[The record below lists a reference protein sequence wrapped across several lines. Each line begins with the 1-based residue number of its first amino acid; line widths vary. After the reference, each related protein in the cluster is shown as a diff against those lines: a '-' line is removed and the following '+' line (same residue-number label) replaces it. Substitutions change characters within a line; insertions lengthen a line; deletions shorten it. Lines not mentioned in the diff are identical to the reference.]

1 MKSRPAAAARHNLLL
16 LALGAGLSLVASP
29 AAAQDPAPPP
39 EEPAPPEVK
48 KIPAQVRIES
58 RILEWQLTN
67 ALDFDFAVL
76 FNRNPPTLD
85 PITGEILDFPG
96 GIVRTA
102 DLTLPASSPLSSA
115 GRVFLS
121 GLDSGSGSFE
131 GVIETLETVGKITVL
146 SELDVIVKVGKPPDG
161 ESGATG
167 FTGKVSSKTMIPYE
181 AVKPFGGVRLA
192 TTTEF
197 ANEGVS
203 LQCSAL
209 DIVQGEFIKLNY
221 AASITDNSGFINVGV
236 NDRNEA
242 LRVPVM
248 DSRSIES
255 NLIVRNRAVFIA
267 GLLKSTREIER
278 RQGIPWLSELPLL
291 RWLFSNL
298 SRDRQV
304 IELVFLV
311 RAEIIEPAQWGP

>member
-1 MKSRPAAAARHNLLL
+1 MRSRPAAARRHNLLL
-16 LALGAGLSLVASP
+16 LALGAGLWIVASP
-29 AAAQDPAPPP
+29 AAAQDSAPAP

-146 SELDVIVKVGKPPDG
+146 SELDVIVKVGPQ
-161 ESGATG
+161 EEG

-221 AASITDNSGFINVGV
+221 VASITDNSGFINVGV

-298 SRDRQV
+298 TRDRQV

>member
-1 MKSRPAAAARHNLLL
+1 MKSRPAAVARRHLLL
-16 LALGAGLSLVASP
+16 LALGVGLSIVASP
-29 AAAQDPAPPP
+29 GAAQDPAPVP

-76 FNRNPPTLD
+76 FNRNPPVVD
-85 PITGEILDFPG
+85 PVTGAIDFPG
-96 GIVRTA
+96 GVVRTA

-146 SELDVIVKVGKPPDG
+146 SELDVIVKVGPQAEGYK
-161 ESGATG
+161 
-167 FTGKVSSKTMIPYE
+167 GKVSSKTRIPYE

-197 ANEGVS
+197 RDEGVS
-203 LQCSAL
+203 LECNAFE
-209 DIVQGEFIKLNY
+209 IVQGEFIKLNY
-221 AASITDNSGFINVGV
+221 VASITDNSGFINVGV

-291 RWLFSNL
+291 RWLFS
-298 SRDRQV
+298 SFTRDRQV

-311 RAEIIEPAQWGP
+311 RAEIIEPMQLGP

>member
-1 MKSRPAAAARHNLLL
+1 M
-16 LALGAGLSLVASP
+16 
-29 AAAQDPAPPP
+29 
-39 EEPAPPEVK
+39 
-48 KIPAQVRIES
+48 
-58 RILEWQLTN
+58 
-67 ALDFDFAVL
+67 
-76 FNRNPPTLD
+76 
-85 PITGEILDFPG
+85 
-96 GIVRTA
+96 
-102 DLTLPASSPLSSA
+102 
-115 GRVFLS
+115 
-121 GLDSGSGSFE
+121 
-131 GVIETLETVGKITVL
+131 
-146 SELDVIVKVGKPPDG
+146 
-161 ESGATG
+161 
-167 FTGKVSSKTMIPYE
+167 
-181 AVKPFGGVRLA
+181 RLA

-221 AASITDNSGFINVGV
+221 VASITDNSGFINVGV

-298 SRDRQV
+298 TRDRQV

-311 RAEIIEPAQWGP
+311 RAEIIEPAQWGL